1 MSFSE
6 NLCLIAANLWG
17 VAYRDLMGRNRFAQN
32 VVPRQACMHALRELK
47 MWSFP
52 QIARIWGMDHTTVIH
67 GVKKSQAMA
76 MQNEDYAHKFHL
88 LMLEGERLND
98 QTFQTLQTQAMRNIA
113 NLSVR
118 LYTQEVCAL
127 AGFGPAKLRRR
138 IAEGAFP
145 PPVERGNQLL
155 FDRDEVLRALNIG
168 TKVEAPVEETAQW

>member
-6 NLCLIAANLWG
+6 NLCLVAANLWG
-17 VAYRDLMGRNRFAQN
+17 VEYRDLMGRNRYHAN
-32 VVPRQACMHALRELK
+32 VVPRQAVMHALRELK

-52 QIARIWGMDHTTVIH
+52 QIARVWNMDHTTVIH
-67 GVKKSQAMA
+67 GVKKSQQMA
-76 MQNEDYAHKFHL
+76 QQNEDYAQKFFHL
-88 LMLEGERLND
+88 MQEGERLND
-98 QTFQTLQTQAMRNIA
+98 QTFQTLQSHAIRNIHS
-113 NLSVR
+113 LSVR

-168 TKVEAPVEETAQW
+168 TKVEAPVEEVAQW